1 MTDIE
6 NERSYLDPAF
16 DYQAWDPLSYLPP
29 VETRVKVRADLHEVQ
44 NLCVGMNNLLNLEGI
59 HPGPR
64 SKNNVFGMEVG
75 DDRIDIS
82 RDPRALAMALV
93 CQERVLD
100 MKTSK
105 ADTYISNAIWNFT
118 EVTNSIP
125 CAPEGSF
132 HHARRVGNFKDLE
145 YTDTV
150 ILRLIVDCSKGDSSH
165 SSTAVGKAGM
175 LASRLNTPRS
185 EHRSD
190 LHLASYL
197 QDASL
202 RTGYSPDPKYLPN
215 IMGGSGARAL
225 FDNPVNLYLSV
236 KAYRGGGYD
245 RLYGSATQEAIQ
257 CLGRLDRGKGATPV
271 LCSRLRDR
279 QEYLHGTYA
288 DKILIP
294 PERFKKR
301 GVVALPDPLYE
312 SVGSQ
317 NMFQA
322 VEQRLVRTKA
332 LIGRREAER
341 EVEKTLKTHD
351 ALIGMTSTMYA
362 FEKWKQARSIARR
375 KFDSALQANSAFS
388 RLLARCANGTEV
400 ETLIK
405 QGFLSVGCGVTAFTK
420 WDAKWLFSGGKGEAF
435 SIENLTTTEDMFI
448 RSEVSTEESFKVGGI
463 PLSFTTHG
471 KTRVEETSCRV
482 GLYQINSDMLSW
494 SNKVLEDLRERREI
508 RKEILRPTD
517 LLEVFN
523 KDLEWVN
530 DDTLLV
536 AQCLHD
542 TEQFTKFFCVALVSD
557 DRRLANQMAN
567 TANVNVYRIS
577 PRDVVTAL
585 PHKSWNSQTVID
597 VGELWALHWI
607 NIDQQNKVNRPRK
620 VYIDSGS
627 VSAFCARY
635 SRGMDGEG
643 TEVDKIYR
651 RELISYGRDHDG
663 RRYSQ
668 YRIAEQPVTTRVRV
682 ETFRPIARTK
692 RYRWGKPLDSVY
704 HADLSNR
711 RSSWSNA
718 SSSQRRLSF
727 GSSVAA

>member
-1 MTDIE
+1 M
-6 NERSYLDPAF
+6 
-16 DYQAWDPLSYLPP
+16 
-29 VETRVKVRADLHEVQ
+29 ETRKKVRADLHEVE
-44 NLCVGMNNLLNLEGI
+44 NLCVGTNRLLNLESI
-59 HPGPR
+59 RPGPR
-64 SKNNVFGMEVG
+64 SNNKVFGMEVG
-75 DDRIDIS
+75 DDRIDTS

-105 ADTYISNAIWNFT
+105 EDTYISNAIWNFT

-175 LASRLNTPRS
+175 LASRMNTPRS

-190 LHLASYL
+190 LHLASYI

-202 RTGYSPDPKYLPN
+202 RTGYSPDPKYLPS

-225 FDNPVNLYLSV
+225 FDNPTNLYLSV

-362 FEKWKQARSIARR
+362 FEQWKRARSIARR
-375 KFDSALQANSAFS
+375 KFDSALQANTAFS
-388 RLLARCANGTEV
+388 RLLSRSANGTEV
-400 ETLIK
+400 ETLIRE
-405 QGFLSVGCGVTAFTK
+405 GFLSVGCGVTQFTK
-420 WDAKWLFSGGKGEAF
+420 WDAKWLFSGGKGETF
-435 SIENLTTTEDMFI
+435 TIENLTTTEDMFI

-463 PLSFTTHG
+463 PLEFTTHG
-471 KTRVEETSCRV
+471 KTRVEETTCRV
-482 GLYQINSDMLSW
+482 GLYQINSNMLSW
-494 SNKVLEDLRERREI
+494 SDKVLSDLRDRRDQMQS
-508 RKEILRPTD
+508 ILRPSD
-517 LLEVFN
+517 LLDVF
-523 KDLEWVN
+523 KRDLEWVN
-530 DDTLLV
+530 DDTMLV

-542 TEQFTKFFCVALVSD
+542 TEEFTKFFSVILVSD

-567 TANVNVYRIS
+567 TANVNVYRIGA
-577 PRDVVTAL
+577 REVVTSL
-585 PHKSWNSQTVID
+585 PLKSWNSQTVID
-597 VGELWALHWI
+597 VKELWALRWI
-607 NIDQQNKVNRPRK
+607 NIDQTNKANRPSK
-620 VYIDSGS
+620 VYIDTGS
-627 VSAFCARY
+627 VAAFCANY
-635 SRGMDGEG
+635 SRGQDGEG
-643 TEVDKIYR
+643 QPGEKLYR
-651 RELISYGRDHDG
+651 RDLISYGRNHDG
-663 RRYSQ
+663 KRYSQ
-668 YRIAEQPVTTRVRV
+668 YRIAEQPVKTSVRV
-682 ETFRPIARTK
+682 EIFRPIARTK

-704 HADLSNR
+704 HADLSDR

-718 SSSQRRLSF
+718 SSSQRKLSF
-727 GSSVAA
+727 GSSVA